1 VRVHPLLQS
10 LQSSRVVA
18 FACVVAAGAY
28 GARAGVGARAAD
40 LQATPAAGQRVPVG
54 VIPGAP
60 AGSPAQA
67 PDSSGFDY
75 SSLFHEL
82 TPDDTTGFTSIFD
95 GRSLN
100 GWDGDPV
107 FWRVE
112 NGSIVGESTAQKKVT
127 QNTFLIWRGERLRDF
142 ELKIDF
148 KIMGTNSGV
157 QIRSAELPAVG
168 KWVLKGYQADMD
180 FINGFTGNIHEE
192 RGRDLLVP
200 RGQVVRVVNG
210 PAYKSI
216 GRIADATT
224 LRGTI
229 NVNNWNRYH
238 IIARG
243 PMLLQL
249 LNGQLMAVLVDEDT
263 VNRAMD
269 GVLGLQMHVGD
280 PFRVEFKNIW
290 YKRL

>member
-1 VRVHPLLQS
+1 MTPRPFPQSIRVAGLAALICAAPL
-10 LQSSRVVA
+10 VA
-18 FACVVAAGAY
+18 QQV
-28 GARAGVGARAAD
+28 D
-40 LQATPAAGQRVPVG
+40 KPQNVPLG

-60 AGSPAQA
+60 AGSPDQA
-67 PDSSGFDY
+67 PDSSNFNY
-75 SSLFHEL
+75 TSLFHDL
-82 TPDDTTGFTSIFD
+82 KPDDTAGFTQIFD
-95 GRSLN
+95 GKTLT

-112 NGSIVGESTAQKKVT
+112 NGSIVGESTPKNRVA

-148 KIMGTNSGV
+148 RIGGTNSGV
-157 QIRSAELPAVG
+157 QIRSAELPSVG

-200 RGQVVRVVNG
+200 RGQVVRVADG
-210 PAYKSI
+210 PTYKSV
-216 GRIADATT
+216 GRIAPATD
-224 LRGTI
+224 LRGVV
-229 NVNNWNRYH
+229 NVANWNRYH

-243 PMLLQL
+243 PLLLQL
-249 LNGQLMAVLVDEDT
+249 LNGQLMAVLIDEDEK
-263 VNRAMD
+263 NRALE

-280 PFRVEFKNIW
+280 PFKVEFRNVW

>member
-1 VRVHPLLQS
+1 MRRVLVRIAFVVLAVS
-10 LQSSRVVA
+10 VVA
-18 FACVVAAGAY
+18 TSASGIAAG
-28 GARAGVGARAAD
+28 
-40 LQATPAAGQRVPVG
+40 TPQGQKVPAG

-60 AGSPAQA
+60 AGSPDQA
-67 PDSSGFDY
+67 PDSSNFDY

-82 TPDDTTGFTSIFD
+82 TPDDTQGFTQIFD
-95 GRSLN
+95 GKSLA
-100 GWDGDPV
+100 GWDGDPQ

-112 NGSIVGESTAQKKVT
+112 GGSIVGESTPQKRVT

-148 KIMGTNSGV
+148 RLHGTNSGIQV
-157 QIRSAELPAVG
+157 RSIEQPSVG
-168 KWVLKGYQADMD
+168 RWVLKGYQSDLD

-192 RGRDLLVP
+192 SGRDLLVP
-200 RGQVVRVVNG
+200 RGQVVRAVGG
-210 PAYKSI
+210 PAYKSVGKI
-216 GRIADATT
+216 GEPTL
-224 LRGTI
+224 LRGVV
-229 NVNNWNRYH
+229 NVGNWNRYH

-249 LNGQLMAVLVDEDT
+249 VNGHLMAVLIDDDAEHRT
-263 VNRAMD
+263 LE

-280 PFRVEFKNIW
+280 PFKVEYRNIW

>member
-1 VRVHPLLQS
+1 MTSHQFS
-10 LQSSRVVA
+10 GISRH
-18 FACVVAAGAY
+18 AARIALTLVCGTALI
-28 GARAGVGARAAD
+28 AQQAD
-40 LQATPAAGQRVPVG
+40 RPTAPVG

-60 AGSPAQA
+60 AGSPDQA
-67 PDSSGFDY
+67 PDSSNFNY
-75 SSLFHEL
+75 STLFHEL
-82 TPDDTTGFTSIFD
+82 KPDDTAGFTQIFD
-95 GRSLN
+95 GKTLT
-100 GWDGDPV
+100 GWDGDPL

-112 NGSIVGESTAQKKVT
+112 NGSIVGESTPQNRVA

-148 KIMGTNSGV
+148 RILGTNSGV
-157 QIRSAELPAVG
+157 QVRSVELPSVG

-200 RGQVVRVVNG
+200 RGQVVRVVDG
-210 PAYKSI
+210 PAYKSV
-216 GRIADATT
+216 GRIAPATD
-224 LRGTI
+224 LRGVV
-229 NVNNWNRYH
+229 NVANWNRYH

-249 LNGQLMAVLVDEDT
+249 LNGQLMAVLIDDDSA
-263 VNRAMD
+263 NRALE

-280 PFRVEFKNIW
+280 PFKVEFRNVW
-290 YKRL
+290 YKKL

>member
-1 VRVHPLLQS
+1 MTVHLRPKS
-10 LQSSRVVA
+10 ARRMAAASGIGA
-18 FACVVAAGAY
+18 VVAAFLAGAAVF
-28 GARAGVGARAAD
+28 GRAGAPGAGA
-40 LQATPAAGQRVPVG
+40 PAGQTTPVG

-60 AGSPAQA
+60 AGSPDQA
-67 PDSSGFDY
+67 PDSSGFNY
-75 SSLFHEL
+75 ASLFHEL
-82 TPDDTTGFTSIFD
+82 APDDTTGFTQIFD
-95 GRSLN
+95 GRTLT

-112 NGSIVGESTAQKKVT
+112 NGSIVGESTPQKRVAE
-127 QNTFLIWRGERLRDF
+127 NTFLIWRGERLRDF

-148 KIMGTNSGV
+148 RINGTNSGV
-157 QIRSAELPAVG
+157 QVRSAELPSVG
-168 KWVLKGYQADMD
+168 KWVLKGYQADLD
-180 FINGFTGNIHEE
+180 FTNGFTGNIHEE

-210 PAYKSI
+210 PAYKSV
-216 GRIADATT
+216 GRIADATA
-224 LRGTI
+224 LRGVL

-243 PMLLQL
+243 PMLVQV
-249 LNGQLMAVLVDEDT
+249 LNGQLMAVLLDDDT
-263 VNRAMD
+263 VNRAVE

-280 PFRVEFKNIW
+280 PFKVEFRNVW